1 MSMAMVLYT
10 GFALVNFILF
20 ADLIY
25 SRIKLRY
32 EKQALETELKG
43 TGEFI
48 NLLEENNR
56 EMQKFTGEYNGMI
69 ITMRALIEGSRMDE
83 LKEYYENK
91 VMGFVKKSGG
101 DNSELK
107 NLMRIRNKE
116 LRGLLYAKAAGS
128 KKRVKITVDIA
139 NDITDI
145 NMDVLDLAV
154 LIGNYV
160 DNAIEAAEQSGE
172 KGVYIGIARTGNGT
186 DIVIRNSC
194 VAVPDIKNMN
204 KKGYSTKGKSRG
216 LGLYR
221 AGMVIEKYDNLL
233 HRSYWD
239 DTREMFVQELHITE
253 N

>member
-10 GFALVNFILF
+10 GFALLNFILF

-25 SRIKLRY
+25 SKVKLRY
-32 EKQALETELKG
+32 EKQALETELKR

-48 NLLEENNR
+48 NLLEENNK
-56 EMQKFTGEYNGMI
+56 EMQKFTEEYSEI
-69 ITMRALIEGSRMDE
+69 ITTMKVFIEESRMDE

-91 VMGFVKKSGG
+91 AMGFVKKSVR

-116 LRGLLYAKAAGS
+116 LRGLLYVKAAAS
-128 KKRVKITVDIA
+128 KNRVKITVDIA

-145 NMDVLDLAV
+145 NMDAFDLAV

-172 KGVYIGIARTGNGT
+172 KGVYIGIARSGNGT

-194 VAVPDIKNMN
+194 AAVPDIKNMN
-204 KKGYSTKGKSRG
+204 KKGYSTKGRSRG

-233 HRSYWD
+233 HCSYWD